1 MNKSLK
7 HLFTEGEKPFLVGAE
22 LVTTRGIILQEDSRK
37 ISNFA
42 DALCQDERLDWISV
56 TDNAGGNPMLT
67 PDHLGRK
74 ILDAGK
80 HTIIHITCKDRN
92 RNALES
98 LAWQYASEDLHN
110 LLVLSGDYPI
120 SGFNGIAQPVF
131 DIDSVGLLQM
141 LNDMNSGLRIRG
153 RRPNTYL
160 QLNNTDFFLGCAVS
174 PFKLT
179 EAEQYMQYAKLRMK
193 IEAGAQFIIP
203 QLGYDMRK
211 SHELITWLREN
222 NLDVP
227 VIGNIYRLTAGVAR
241 IFNKG
246 LIPGCVVSDDLLA
259 RIDQEKKSEDKGKA
273 FFIDLAARQYAA
285 FRILGYR
292 GAYIGGVEKIED
304 FSAILDKA
312 EEYADAEWDDIKGD
326 LINPRKSEFHMYQP
340 LESGPLAGLANS
352 GKPSPELTGEQPR
365 AGEAKKRDKAEV
377 SGLYRFSRRIHNLV
391 FDYEA
396 PLFPMMRKVF
406 MFLEKHSRLEAASY
420 FNERMWK
427 AALFEC
433 RECGDCSLADITYLC
448 PQSQCAKNERNG
460 PCGGSLTDACEV
472 TKTGKSCIWV
482 RAYHR
487 KRAYGE
493 DPAAL
498 LRRPP
503 VIKNNELSGTSG
515 WANCFLMRDHSAFLR
530 NQIPADGEAGDA

>member
-1 MNKSLK
+1 MKESLQ
-7 HLFTEGEKPFLVGAE
+7 HLFTSDEKPFLLGAE

-37 ISNFA
+37 ISGFA
-42 DALCQDERLDWISV
+42 EALCEDDRLDWISI
-56 TDNAGGNPMLT
+56 TDNAGGNPMLS

-74 ILDAGK
+74 VLEAGK
-80 HTIIHITCKDRN
+80 HPIIHITCKDRN

-98 LAWQYASEDLHN
+98 QAWQYASEELDN
-110 LLVLSGDYPI
+110 LLVLTGDYPVN
-120 SGFNGIAQPVF
+120 GFNGIAQPVF
-131 DIDSVGLLQM
+131 DLDSVGLLQM
-141 LNDMNSGLRIRG
+141 LNDLNNGLKIRG

-160 QLNNTDFFLGCAVS
+160 HLNSTQFFLGCAVS

-193 IEAGAQFIIP
+193 IEAGAKFIIP

-211 SHELITWLREN
+211 SHELITWLNEN

-246 LIPGCVVSDDLLA
+246 MIPGCVVSDELLA
-259 RIDQEKKSEDKGKA
+259 RIDKEKKADDKGRS

-285 FRILGYR
+285 FRLLGYR

-304 FSAILDKA
+304 FSAIVDKA
-312 EEYADAEWDDIKGD
+312 AEYKDAGWDDLKDG
-326 LINPRKSEFHMYQP
+326 LINPQKSEFHMYEK
-340 LESGPLAGLANS
+340 LEDGPLAGLTDSARQS
-352 GKPSPELTGEQPR
+352 SALSGEQPR
-365 AGEAKKRDKAEV
+365 AGDLKKRDKQEV
-377 SGLYRFSRRIHNLV
+377 TGLYRFSRLLHSLV
-391 FDYEA
+391 FAYEA
-396 PLFPMMRKVF
+396 PLFQAMRKLF
-406 MFLEKHSRLEAASY
+406 MFLEKHTKLDAASY

-460 PCGGSLTDACEV
+460 PCGGSLADACEV

-493 DPAAL
+493 DPADL
-498 LRRPP
+498 LNRPP
-503 VIKNNELSGTSG
+503 VIKNNDLSGTSG
-515 WANCFLMRDHSAFLR
+515 WANCFLLRDHNAFLR
-530 NQIPADGEAGDA
+530 NQLPTEDKK

>member
-1 MNKSLK
+1 MTNVNESLQ
-7 HLFTEGEKPFLVGAE
+7 HLFTDGEKPFLLGAE

-37 ISNFA
+37 ISGFA
-42 DALCQDERLDWISV
+42 EALCEDDRLDWISI
-56 TDNAGGNPMLT
+56 TDNAGGNPMLS

-74 ILDAGK
+74 VLEAGK
-80 HTIIHITCKDRN
+80 HPIIHITCKDRN

-98 LAWQYASEDLHN
+98 QAWQYASEGLDN
-110 LLVLSGDYPI
+110 LLVLTGDYPVN
-120 SGFNGIAQPVF
+120 GFNGIAQPVF
-131 DIDSVGLLQM
+131 DLDSVGLTQM
-141 LNDMNSGLRIRG
+141 LNDLNNGLKIRG

-160 QLNNTDFFLGCAVS
+160 NLNSTDFFLGCAVS

-193 IEAGAQFIIP
+193 VEAGAKFIIP

-211 SHELITWLREN
+211 SHELITWLKQN
-222 NLDVP
+222 GLNIP

-259 RIDQEKKSEDKGKA
+259 RIDKEKKSDDKGKS

-285 FRILGYR
+285 FRLLGYR

-304 FSAILDKA
+304 FSAIVDKA
-312 EEYADAEWDDIKGD
+312 EEYKDAEWDDIKEG
-326 LINPRKSEFHMYQP
+326 LINPQKSEFHMYER
-340 LESGPLAGLANS
+340 LEDGPLAGLADGS
-352 GKPSPELTGEQPR
+352 RPAPMLSTTRPRPSECR
-365 AGEAKKRDKAEV
+365 KRDKEEV
-377 SGLYRFSRRIHNLV
+377 TGLYRFSRVLHNLV

-396 PLFPMMRKVF
+396 PLFHTMRKLF
-406 MFLEKHSRLEAASY
+406 MFLEKHTKLDAASY

-460 PCGGSLTDACEV
+460 PCGGSLADACEV
-472 TKTGKSCIWV
+472 TKNGKECIWV

-493 DPAAL
+493 DPASL
-498 LRRPP
+498 LDRPP
-503 VIKNNELSGTSG
+503 VIKNNDLSGTSG
-515 WANCFLMRDHSAFLR
+515 WANCFLLRDHNAFLR
-530 NQIPADGEAGDA
+530 KQLPKNDK

>member
-1 MNKSLK
+1 MKEPLQ
-7 HLFTEGEKPFLVGAE
+7 HLFTSDKKPFLLGAE

-42 DALCQDERLDWISV
+42 DALCEDERLDWISI
-56 TDNAGGNPMLT
+56 TDNAGGNPMLS

-74 ILDAGK
+74 VLEAGK
-80 HTIIHITCKDRN
+80 HPIIHITCKDRN

-98 LAWQYASEDLHN
+98 QAWQYASEGLDN
-110 LLVLSGDYPI
+110 LLVLTGDYPVN
-120 SGFNGIAQPVF
+120 GFNGIAQPVF
-131 DIDSVGLLQM
+131 DLDSVGLLQM
-141 LNDMNSGLRIRG
+141 LNDLNNGLKIRG

-160 QLNNTDFFLGCAVS
+160 NLNSTDFFLGCAVS

-179 EAEQYMQYAKLRMK
+179 EAEQYMQYAKLRLK
-193 IEAGAQFIIP
+193 IEAGAKFIIP

-211 SHELITWLREN
+211 SHELISWLKQNAPE
-222 NLDVP
+222 VP
-227 VIGNIYRLTAGVAR
+227 LIGNIYRLTAGVAR

-246 LIPGCVVSDDLLA
+246 LIPGCVVSDDLLG
-259 RIDQEKKSEDKGKA
+259 RIDKEKKSDDKGRS

-304 FSAILDKA
+304 FSAIVDKA
-312 EEYADAEWDDIKGD
+312 ADYENADWKDITD
-326 LINPRKSEFHMYQP
+326 SLINPQKSEFHMYQRM
-340 LESGPLAGLANS
+340 EDGPLVGLADS
-352 GKPSPELTGEQPR
+352 SKQAPALSGEQR
-365 AGEAKKRDKAEV
+365 REGTLKKRDKKEV
-377 SGLYRFSRRIHNLV
+377 TGLYRFSRLLHNLV

-396 PLFPMMRKVF
+396 PLFHTMRKLF
-406 MFLEKHSRLEAASY
+406 MLLEKHPKVSEASY

-460 PCGGSLTDACEV
+460 PCGGSLDDACEV
-472 TKTGKSCIWV
+472 TKNGKECIWV

-498 LRRPP
+498 LNRPP
-503 VIKNNELSGTSG
+503 VIKNCDLSGTSG
-515 WANCFLMRDHSAFLR
+515 WANCFLLRDHNAFLR
-530 NQIPADGEAGDA
+530 NQQTTKDDE

>member
-1 MNKSLK
+1 MKESLQ
-7 HLFTEGEKPFLVGAE
+7 HLFTAGEKPFLVGAE

-37 ISNFA
+37 ISSFA
-42 DALCQDERLDWISV
+42 DGLCLDDRLDWISV
-56 TDNAGGNPMLT
+56 TDNAGGNPMLS

-80 HTIIHITCKDRN
+80 HPIIHITCKDRN

-98 LAWQYASEDLHN
+98 QAWQYASEGLDN
-110 LLVLSGDYPI
+110 LLVLTGDYPVN
-120 SGFNGIAQPVF
+120 GFNGIAQPVF
-131 DIDSVGLLQM
+131 DMDSVGLLQM
-141 LNDMNSGLRIRG
+141 LNDLNNGLKIRG

-160 QLNNTDFFLGCAVS
+160 NLNNTDFFLGCAVS

-179 EAEQYMQYAKLRMK
+179 EAEQYMQYAKLRIK
-193 IEAGAQFIIP
+193 LESGAKFIIP

-211 SHELITWLREN
+211 SHELITWLRAN
-222 NLDVP
+222 NFDVP
-227 VIGNIYRLTAGVAR
+227 VIGNVYRLTAGVAR

-246 LIPGCVVSDDLLA
+246 MIPGCVVSDELLA
-259 RIDQEKKSEDKGKA
+259 RIDKEKKSEDKGKS
-273 FFIDLAARQYAA
+273 FFIDLAARQCAA

-292 GAYIGGVEKIED
+292 GTYIGGVDKIDD

-312 EEYADAEWDDIKGD
+312 AEYDDAEWNDIKD
-326 LINPRKSEFHMYQP
+326 VLVNPQKSEFHMYQP
-340 LESGPLAGLANS
+340 LATGSLNGLAD
-352 GKPSPELTGEQPR
+352 GEQPAPELECNQQR
-365 AGEAKKRDKAEV
+365 KGELKARDKKEV
-377 SGLYRFSRRIHNLV
+377 TGLYRFSRLLHNLV
-391 FDYEA
+391 FDYKA
-396 PLFPMMRKVF
+396 PLFNSMRKAF
-406 MFLEKHSRLEAASY
+406 MFLEKHSKLEAASY

-433 RECGDCSLADITYLC
+433 RECGDCSLADVTYLC

-460 PCGGSLTDACEV
+460 PCGGSLADACEV

-493 DPAAL
+493 DPATL
-498 LRRPP
+498 LNRPP
-503 VIKNNELSGTSG
+503 IIKNNDLSGTSG
-515 WANCFLMRDHSAFLR
+515 WANCFLYRDHNAYLR
-530 NQIPADGEAGDA
+530 NQLTSKETK